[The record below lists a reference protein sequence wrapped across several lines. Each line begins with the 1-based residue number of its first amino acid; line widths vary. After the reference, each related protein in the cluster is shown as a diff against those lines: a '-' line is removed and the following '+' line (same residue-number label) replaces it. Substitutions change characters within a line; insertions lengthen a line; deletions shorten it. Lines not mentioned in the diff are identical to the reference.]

1 MRTPWFIVFTA
12 CIGVLCAAPQR
23 ALADISIAGG
33 AYISNTP
40 SLAGG
45 AVLVSSAAS
54 IPDLPIQ
61 IQGTVLAPVTKHG
74 GYAVTAEVRG
84 LSGGG
89 FGGAY
94 VGAGA
99 GFGDLSVDHSTG
111 FTLTAFVGKPVG
123 PRTTVELRLYKGIQ
137 SNGTT
142 AGFLGFRFSL

>member
-1 MRTPWFIVFTA
+1 MRTPWFIVLVA
-12 CIGVLCAAPQR
+12 CCVLCVAPLR
-23 ALADISIAGG
+23 ASAEVSVAGG
-33 AYISNTP
+33 AYVSNPP

-54 IPDLPIQ
+54 IPVIPIEL
-61 IQGTVLAPVTKHG
+61 QGTVLVPISKQG

-94 VGAGA
+94 VGAG
-99 GFGDLSVDHSTG
+99 FGVGNLSVDKSTG
-111 FTLTAFVGKPVG
+111 VAATVFVGKPVG
-123 PRTTVELRLYKGIQ
+123 PRITVELRAYRGIQ

-142 AGFLGFRFSL
+142 AGFLGFRFTL